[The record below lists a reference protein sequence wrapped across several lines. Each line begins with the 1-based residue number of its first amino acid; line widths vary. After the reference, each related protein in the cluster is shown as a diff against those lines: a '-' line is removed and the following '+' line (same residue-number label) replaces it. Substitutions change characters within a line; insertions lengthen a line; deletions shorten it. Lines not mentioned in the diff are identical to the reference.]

1 MKTITKKEV
10 SKHVAKSLNE
20 KYCTAEKVVNGV
32 FKSLK
37 DIIIES
43 DGEVR
48 IEIRGFGVLE
58 VKNTKPN
65 PKARNPMTGE
75 IVHVPARKKV
85 HFRAGKLLKES
96 LKKPLKEE

>member
-48 IEIRGFGVLE
+48 IEIRDLGVFE
-58 VKNTKPN
+58 VKKTNKN
-65 PKARNPMTGE
+65 P
-75 IVHVPARKKV
+75 I
-85 HFRAGKLLKES
+85 F
-96 LKKPLKEE
+96 PLILSEN